1 MENSKAYKYLFEQIN
16 ASGFEKLDG
25 YNLKII
31 EEIYEWE
38 REEVEEV
45 IWRRFHENKD
55 VDLAKFLPVL
65 KKYDGIQ
72 ALKKALRECVIPS
85 ESSVVISQVLYE
97 YTEDEQYLD
106 IIMQNIEKEENKISN
121 VAVLSYCKPCEKV
134 YNLLIDI
141 YLNNKNK
148 TIRSTAVTGILYN
161 KGIIA
166 DPLSLKEVMRNV
178 ELKRKFISDD
188 MNERRKIIAMF
199 ENGSL

>member
-16 ASGFEKLDG
+16 TSGSEKLDG
-25 YNLKII
+25 YNLKIM

-45 IWRRFHENKD
+45 IWRRFYENND
-55 VDLAKFLPVL
+55 IDLAKFLPVL

-106 IIMQNIEKEENKISN
+106 IIMQNIKKEENKVSN
-121 VAVLSYCKPCEKV
+121 VAVLSYCKPCVKV
-134 YNLLIDI
+134 YDLLIDI

-188 MNERRKIIAMF
+188 VNERRKIIAMF